1 MGMYHAITAFP
12 NDVGIVRVH
21 HHDDVKLP
29 CHVTPTSATN
39 VTWLHRDRTPVS
51 LLYDIYINGLIYKNL
66 RHRFSIDNAAEG
78 DYTLTILDIQPD
90 DAGRYRC
97 FDQQLLLQGY
107 IVFVT
112 G

>member
-1 MGMYHAITAFP
+1 MITAFP

-39 VTWLHRDRTPVS
+39 ITWLHRDKPHS
-51 LLYDIYINGLIYKNL
+51 SFLYDIYINGLIYKTL
-66 RHRFSIDNAAEG
+66 HHRFSIDNAAEG

-97 FDQQLLLQGY
+97 FNQQLLLQGY

>member
-1 MGMYHAITAFP
+1 MYVITAFP
-12 NDVGIVRVH
+12 DAFGNVRVH
-21 HHDDVKLP
+21 HRDNVKLP

-39 VTWLHRDRTPVS
+39 VTWLHRDKPPS
-51 LLYDIYINGLIYKNL
+51 SFLYDIYINGLIYKNL

-97 FDQQLLLQGY
+97 FNQQLLLQVY
-107 IVFVT
+107 IVFVS